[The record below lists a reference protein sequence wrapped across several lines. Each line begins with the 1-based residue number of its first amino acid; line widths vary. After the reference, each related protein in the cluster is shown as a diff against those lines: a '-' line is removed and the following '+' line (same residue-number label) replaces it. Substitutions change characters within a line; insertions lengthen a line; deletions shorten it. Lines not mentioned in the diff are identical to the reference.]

1 MHKSIE
7 EVNTSNKEI
16 LLNCVEKM
24 LHSIYKTV
32 SAFRTQQEIADAIKV
47 LTEAADQI
55 NKPAVDLSCLM
66 PPSINTNRKGRKS
79 NKKGVKSGTERMK
92 ILQEIFEESQ
102 KKQMKKR
109 AREEKEEEELEKK
122 KRLLDIEERYVALEQ
137 VKRKLT
143 LVVLGPD
150 GKVSSQTSSSQSKDV
165 SIKVEQ
171 DSSSYNRYTYQIKC
185 IFNNDKS

>member
-24 LHSIYKTV
+24 LHGIYKTV

-47 LTEAADQI
+47 LTEAADKI

-109 AREEKEEEELEKK
+109 AREEKEEEEIEKK

-171 DSSSYNRYTYQIKC
+171 DSSSYNRYTYHQMHI
-185 IFNNDKS
+185 